1 MDVDTSRR
9 IFSMVFRVASG
20 ALLLLMSMAS
30 GSATVTIYDDPGG
43 QIGEYLDRFHALRRS
58 GEHVIIDGTCA
69 SACAM
74 LLGVLPRNQIC
85 VTPRAVF
92 AFHSAWEP
100 TPGGNKLSKAGTKYM
115 WANYPSNVRKWISL
129 HGGLRS
135 GFIYLRGPD
144 LAAMYPACR

>member
-1 MDVDTSRR
+1 
-9 IFSMVFRVASG
+9 MVFRVASG

-58 GEHVIIDGTCA
+58 GEQVIIDGTCA

-92 AFHSAWEP
+92 AFHSAWDP
-100 TPGGNKLSKAGTKYM
+100 TPEGNKVSKAGTKYM
-115 WANYPSNVRKWISL
+115 WAYYPSNVRKWIRL

-135 GFIYLRGPD
+135 GLIYLRGPD